1 MSRNFRSRVAGA
13 FHTVF
18 SMPGVLDLRPKLA
31 SKATTPRPVHTSYY
45 VNRMSSR
52 VSRRHR
58 QRGFSLIELLIV
70 IAIILVILSIALPQM
85 GKARMHSQEMA
96 AIAEV
101 RTINQ
106 AEVQYQ
112 SQFGTYATALSQ
124 LGPPT
129 SAGAAEG
136 PQAAGLIPGNLAA
149 GSASG
154 YNFTVTQSPSGYAV
168 TAVPKSFGSTGRR
181 TFYSDQSAII
191 RENWGQE
198 PATAASS
205 EIK

>member
-1 MSRNFRSRVAGA
+1 MLLRV
-13 FHTVF
+13 
-18 SMPGVLDLRPKLA
+18 PE
-31 SKATTPRPVHTSYY
+31 
-45 VNRMSSR
+45 
-52 VSRRHR
+52 RRRR

-96 AIAEV
+96 AVAEV

-106 AEVQYQ
+106 AEVQYS
-112 SQFGTYATALSQ
+112 SQFGQYATALSQ

-129 SAGAAEG
+129 SSGAAEG
-136 PQAAGLIPGNLAA
+136 PQAAGLIPANLA
-149 GSASG
+149 GGTASG
-154 YNFTVTQSPSGYAV
+154 YNFTITQTPTGYAV
-168 TAVPKSFGSTGRR
+168 TAVPKTFGSTGRR

-198 PATAASS
+198 PATAQSS

>member
-1 MSRNFRSRVAGA
+1 MLLRV
-13 FHTVF
+13 
-18 SMPGVLDLRPKLA
+18 PE
-31 SKATTPRPVHTSYY
+31 
-45 VNRMSSR
+45 
-52 VSRRHR
+52 RRR
-58 QRGFSLIELLIV
+58 QGGFSLIELLIV

-85 GKARMHSQEMA
+85 GRARMHSQEMA

-106 AEVQYQ
+106 AEIQYQ
-112 SQFGTYATALSQ
+112 SQFGQYATALSQ

-136 PQAAGLIPGNLAA
+136 PQASGLIPANLAA

-154 YNFTVTQSPSGYAV
+154 YNFAITQTATGYAV
-168 TAVPKSFGSTGRR
+168 TAVPKSFGGTGRR

-198 PATAASS
+198 PATAQSS

>member
-1 MSRNFRSRVAGA
+1 MS
-13 FHTVF
+13 HE
-18 SMPGVLDLRPKLA
+18 
-31 SKATTPRPVHTSYY
+31 TTPGLFDTSYY
-45 VNRMSSR
+45 VNRMILR
-52 VSRRHR
+52 VPDRRR

-112 SQFGTYATALSQ
+112 SQFGTYATVLSQ

-129 SAGAAEG
+129 STGAAEG
-136 PQAAGLIPGNLAA
+136 PQAAGLIPGNLAG

-154 YNFTVTQSPSGYAV
+154 YNFTVTQSPTGYAV
-168 TAVPKSFGSTGRR
+168 TAVPRSFGSTGRR

-198 PATAASS
+198 PATANSS